1 VNSPSSPE
9 QAGDCSVP
17 SSSDGAQLPLLSVTP
32 TASGSSA
39 SGAGM
44 WSTPQVADVWA
55 PGTHESRRERL
66 KGRGGARMLCTD
78 VASPSTPTSAPST
91 PSPDR
96 ATLSP
101 AASPASRIRR
111 PGNVW
116 GDSTIETSGLTPF
129 AYCEKVRLPSGSSR
143 TYPVSSRAEML
154 TDSPCSGASSVTYP
168 KRGSMRNGACWEQ
181 TTSVPRIDGSGCGF
195 WPTATAQDAKN
206 DAGPSQWE
214 RNSDPLNVAVKRPV
228 ARGTST
234 PQTWGTPR
242 SSDYKGSGPVGSKS
256 HAHMLDRD
264 YLCAQVMVRQW
275 ATPEVACALGGH
287 LSRGGDRKNEPLL
300 GGQVKAS
307 QPGTTGSLNP
317 TWVGPLMGWPMNW
330 EDSETPHARELLRWL
345 VSFRLSH
352 MLYFTHGTTNHRT
365 AEEVRAMRRPDDSP
379 ADAERDA
386 GGHGIMEPEEVLLS
400 LLCELKTA
408 LDEEADLSL
417 ACAEVDRQRV
427 CGVRQEDQIAGA
439 PHRWGPV
446 PQPAG
451 EHPDLVHHLSPLS
464 PRYGV
469 EAWLD
474 GSWEAGIPRVAT
486 GVAHR
491 VDRLRALGNGQVPQS
506 MAAAFITLA
515 RQAGL

>member
-1 VNSPSSPE
+1 
-9 QAGDCSVP
+9 
-17 SSSDGAQLPLLSVTP
+17 
-32 TASGSSA
+32 
-39 SGAGM
+39 M
-44 WSTPQVADVWA
+44 
-55 PGTHESRRERL
+55 
-66 KGRGGARMLCTD
+66 
-78 VASPSTPTSAPST
+78 
-91 PSPDR
+91 
-96 ATLSP
+96 
-101 AASPASRIRR
+101 
-111 PGNVW
+111 
-116 GDSTIETSGLTPF
+116 
-129 AYCEKVRLPSGSSR
+129 
-143 TYPVSSRAEML
+143 
-154 TDSPCSGASSVTYP
+154 
-168 KRGSMRNGACWEQ
+168 
-181 TTSVPRIDGSGCGF
+181 SVPRIEGSGCGF

-234 PQTWGTPR
+234 PQTWGTPT
-242 SSDYKGSGPVGSKS
+242 S
-256 HAHMLDRD
+256 RD
-264 YLCAQVMVRQW
+264 HKDTGDCANV
-275 ATPEVACALGGH
+275 PENC
-287 LSRGGDRKNEPLL
+287 LL
-300 GGQVKAS
+300 GRMV
-307 QPGTTGSLNP
+307 QPSTTTGSLNP

-352 MLYFTHGTTNHRT
+352 MLYFTHGTTNPRT
-365 AEEVRAMRRPDDSP
+365 SEEVRAMRRPDDSP

-400 LLCELKTA
+400 LLRELKTA